1 MKIIITENQQESIK
15 IELQSMVKDIGWE
28 LTAKIVHGPKK
39 LAKLAFNNCPMEFL
53 NLFNDLDVVQSKKNP
68 DSTLFKD
75 KNGNNLMVHN
85 NGNVNIDFNKIWLK
99 TVGAGIAQDNPKYT
113 NEWLFEWLDSGW
125 LAEAAMEGY
134 IDAPKYGAYNIAQI
148 ISQEPE
154 KVKEENIILQ
164 Y

>member
-28 LTAKIVHGPKK
+28 LTAKIVNGPKK
-39 LAKLAFNNCPMEFL
+39 LAKLAFNNSPMEFL

-85 NGNVNIDFNKIWLK
+85 NGNVNIDYNNIWSFLGEGFGLDFYETK
-99 TVGAGIAQDNPKYT
+99 KLTELWLYDAYKLEGTRT
-113 NEWLFEWLDSGW
+113 NYYDYSVPL
-125 LAEAAMEGY
+125 
-134 IDAPKYGAYNIAQI
+134 
-148 ISQEPE
+148 
-154 KVKEENIILQ
+154 
-164 Y
+164 